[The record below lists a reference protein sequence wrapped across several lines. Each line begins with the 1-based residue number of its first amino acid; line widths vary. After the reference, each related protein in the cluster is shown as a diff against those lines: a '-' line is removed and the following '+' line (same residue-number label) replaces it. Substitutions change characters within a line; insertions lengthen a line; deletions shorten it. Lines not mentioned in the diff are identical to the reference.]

1 MVERQAQET
10 FIRIGLEA
18 FQRLSKYQPLYQCWC
33 DFALWAAC
41 QAGDRDI
48 HQHALQDQA
57 LSKYPSGT
65 KQIFLAVFN
74 NLRSAIKAEPGQ
86 NTMLR
91 LMNALELDDRDTYAG
106 AELTAENLLLE
117 QARVQYGRPVTVDIL
132 QQVTVTDLD
141 CAVNNGST
149 LIAMANVMRRTFPRS
164 YQERLLVVIPE
175 ASDKFSHFMAFVQLS
190 MMGISAYTAPR
201 KLTVYDSCG
210 HAVFAPKE
218 AICSPA
224 FFSEYWEEFRWEVF
238 LKANGLN

>member
-1 MVERQAQET
+1 MERQAQET
-10 FIRIGLEA
+10 FVRIGLEA
-18 FQRLSKYQPLYQCWC
+18 FQRISRYQPLYQCWC
-33 DFALWAAC
+33 DFTLWAAC

-48 HQHALQDQA
+48 RQQALQGRA
-57 LSKYPSGT
+57 LSSYPSGT

-86 NTMLR
+86 NAMLC
-91 LMNALELDDRDTYAG
+91 LMNALGLDNRDTYAG

-117 QARVQYGRPVTVDIL
+117 QARIQYGRPVTVDML

-149 LIAMANVMRRTFPRS
+149 LIAMANIMRRAFPRS

-201 KLTVYDSCG
+201 GLTAHDRCG
-210 HAVFAPKE
+210 YAIFAPKE

-224 FFSEYWEEFRWEVF
+224 FFSDYWEEFRWEAF
-238 LKANGLN
+238 LKANGLS